1 MANAGLFACTR
12 GFLNHYVEFT
22 DQLDRTGW
30 PSLWDGTMNG
40 PIVLAIV
47 AGGLATINPC
57 GFAMLPAFLGLY
69 AGAREEQLPSGPTR
83 LAQGVATGLMVAAG
97 FLAVFAA
104 VALPII
110 YGATQIVRAVPW
122 AGIVLG
128 VAMILF
134 GIATAVGFRLRF
146 SIVNPV
152 QPGEERQPKAM
163 FLFGIG
169 YGIAS
174 LGCTLPVFLAVVGAS
189 LATGGAAQSLQVLV
203 AYGFGM
209 TVVLVVL
216 AVGAAMLR
224 EGIARGMRRMLPY
237 MDKISGTLLI
247 LAGTYLTY
255 YWSRVKFGSAATL
268 NDDPIVGFV
277 GRFTASIERFADGSG
292 RTLMLIVGII
302 GTSMLVAAAVQWLR
316 SDLDRPDDSDGLDD
330 SEPSTSDLL
339 DPDPSHQDVSAE
351 LEPAATRIGDQ

>member
-1 MANAGLFACTR
+1 
-12 GFLNHYVEFT
+12 
-22 DQLDRTGW
+22 
-30 PSLWDGTMNG
+30 MNG

-83 LAQGVATGLMVAAG
+83 MAQGVATGLMVAAG
-97 FLAVFAA
+97 FLAVFSV

-134 GIATAVGFRLRF
+134 GIATAAGFHLRF

-152 QPGEERQPKAM
+152 RPGEERRPKAM

-169 YGIAS
+169 YGVAS

-189 LATGGAAQSLQVLV
+189 LATGGTAEGLQVLV

-224 EGIARGMRRMLPY
+224 EGIARGMRRILPY
-237 MDKISGTLLI
+237 MDKISGSLLI
-247 LAGTYLTY
+247 FAGAYLTY
-255 YWSRVKFGSAATL
+255 YWGRVKFGSAATL

-277 GRFTASIERFADGSG
+277 GRFTASIERFADGNG
-292 RTLMLIVGII
+292 RTLMLIVGIL
-302 GTSMLVAAAVQWLR
+302 GTSMLLVSAAQWLR
-316 SDLDRPDDSDGLDD
+316 TDHDDFGEVDDSDFF
-330 SEPSTSDLL
+330 TSDPL
-339 DPDPSHQDVSAE
+339 DPDPIYEESPAG
-351 LEPAATRIGDQ
+351 LEPAVTQIGDQ

>member
-1 MANAGLFACTR
+1 
-12 GFLNHYVEFT
+12 
-22 DQLDRTGW
+22 
-30 PSLWDGTMNG
+30 MNG

-47 AGGLATINPC
+47 AGGLSTINPC

-83 LAQGVATGLMVAAG
+83 LAQGVATGLLVAAG

-128 VAMILF
+128 ISMIIF
-134 GIATAVGFRLRF
+134 GIATAVGLHVRL
-146 SIVNPV
+146 SVVNPV
-152 QPGEERQPKAM
+152 KQGEERKPRAM
-163 FLFGIG
+163 FLFGMG

-189 LATGGAAQSLQVLV
+189 LATGGAAEGLQVLI

-216 AVGAAMLR
+216 AVAAAMLR
-224 EGIARGMRRMLPY
+224 EGIARGMRRILPY
-237 MDKISGTLLI
+237 MDRISGTMLI
-247 LAGTYLTY
+247 LAGAYLTY
-255 YWSRVKFGSAATL
+255 YWGRVRFGSAATL

-277 GRFTASIERFADGSG
+277 GSFTASIERFADGNG
-292 RTLMLIVGII
+292 RTLMLIVGIL
-302 GTSMLVAAAVQWLR
+302 GTSMLVLAATQWIR
-316 SDLDRPDDSDGLDD
+316 AGHDDADGPDDSDTDI
-330 SEPSTSDLL
+330 SIPDLL
-339 DPDPSHQDVSAE
+339 GSDQFDAALSAD
-351 LEPAATRIGDQ
+351 LEPAAARIGDQ

>member
-1 MANAGLFACTR
+1 
-12 GFLNHYVEFT
+12 
-22 DQLDRTGW
+22 
-30 PSLWDGTMNG
+30 MNG

-69 AGAREEQLPSGPTR
+69 AGAREEHLPSGPTR
-83 LAQGVATGLMVAAG
+83 LAQGVATGLLVAGG
-97 FLAVFAA
+97 FLAVFAT

-134 GIATAVGFRLRF
+134 GIATAIGFHLRF

-152 QPGEERQPKAM
+152 KPGEERKPKAM

-169 YGIAS
+169 YGVAS

-189 LATGGAAQSLQVLV
+189 LATGGAAEGLQVLI

-216 AVGAAMLR
+216 AVAAAMLR
-224 EGIARGMRRMLPY
+224 EGIARGMRRLLPY
-237 MDKISGTLLI
+237 MDRISGTLLI

-255 YWSRVKFGSAATL
+255 YWGRVKFGSAATL

-277 GRFTASIERFADGSG
+277 GRFTASIERFADGNG
-292 RTLMLIVGII
+292 QTLMLFVGILGI
-302 GTSMLVAAAVQWLR
+302 SMLAVAAVQWLR
-316 SDLDRPDDSDGLDD
+316 SDSSDIDDYDDLDD
-330 SEPSTSDLL
+330 TDTPISDLL
-339 DPDPSHQDVSAE
+339 ESDPLDEELSAG

>member
-1 MANAGLFACTR
+1 
-12 GFLNHYVEFT
+12 
-22 DQLDRTGW
+22 
-30 PSLWDGTMNG
+30 MNG

-83 LAQGVATGLMVAAG
+83 LAQGVATGLLVAAG

-110 YGATQIVRAVPW
+110 YGATQIVRAVPF

-134 GIATAVGFRLRF
+134 GIATAVGFHVRL
-146 SIVNPV
+146 SVVNPV
-152 QPGEERQPKAM
+152 QPGEERKPKAM

-189 LATGGAAQSLQVLV
+189 LATGGAAEGLQVLI

-216 AVGAAMLR
+216 AVAAAMLR
-224 EGIARGMRRMLPY
+224 EGIARGMRRLLPY
-237 MDKISGTLLI
+237 MDRISGTLLI
-247 LAGTYLTY
+247 LAGAYLTY
-255 YWSRVKFGSAATL
+255 YWGRVKFGSAATL

-292 RTLMLIVGII
+292 RMLMLIVGIL
-302 GTSMLVAAAVQWLR
+302 GVSMLIVATAQWFR
-316 SDLDRPDDSDGLDD
+316 SDRDEGLDD
-330 SEPSTSDLL
+330 FDPDTFIPDSLPADLL
-339 DPDPSHQDVSAE
+339 DEELSAD
-351 LEPAATRIGDQ
+351 LEPATTRIGNQ